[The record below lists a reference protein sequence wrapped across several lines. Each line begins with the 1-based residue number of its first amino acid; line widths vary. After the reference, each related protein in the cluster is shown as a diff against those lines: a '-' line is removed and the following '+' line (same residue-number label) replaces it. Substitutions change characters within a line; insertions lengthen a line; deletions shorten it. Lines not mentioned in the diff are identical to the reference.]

1 LSAYKKL
8 DRLTGSYL
16 NAKSKLKK
24 AVLGNL
30 IEREKLKKL
39 QNLKDPKKM
48 VVIVSSEPNSEKVIK
63 TCRNIYINFYSD
75 ANTVIDARA
84 AYDLAVSLGFLD
96 LASLSLLKLR
106 SLVGSVVYSK
116 NTSEEYKAQIL
127 AFLPNSQTAAAT
139 QHS

>member
-1 LSAYKKL
+1 MSAYKKL

-63 TCRNIYINFYSD
+63 KD
-75 ANTVIDARA
+75 AEK
-84 AYDLAVSLGFLD
+84 LA
-96 LASLSLLKLR
+96 KQ
-106 SLVGSVVYSK
+106 K
-116 NTSEEYKAQIL
+116 E
-127 AFLPNSQTAAAT
+127 
-139 QHS
+139 